1 MAVWRYISTHSYPRD
16 LMGRSNLF
24 TRRSMCTRGKNRRYP
39 LHRSRSIYIWPL
51 QTFVHFADWDTAL
64 YYTTFADAHVSARG
78 ADCNYTV
85 SQSAPACLQLNHVHT
100 LSLQFKLFSSHVNCL
115 ICNCVPAV
123 KSDEEERLP
132 GVSWR
137 RAFNSSFDVWPLLL
151 LSTSETPESAGLGG
165 REPGT
170 REYI

>member
-1 MAVWRYISTHSYPRD
+1 
-16 LMGRSNLF
+16 MGRSNLF
-24 TRRSMCTRGKNRRYP
+24 MGRSMYTRGKNPRCP
-39 LHRSRSIYIWPL
+39 LHRSRSISGHCRRSFTSLIEKQYYTIL
-51 QTFVHFADWDTAL
+51 YHTIL
-64 YYTTFADAHVSARG
+64 YYVCWHTCLHQRRWLQLSSISR
-78 ADCNYTV
+78 
-85 SQSAPACLQLNHVHT
+85 SAPACLQLDHVHT
-100 LSLQFKLFSSHVNCL
+100 ALSLEFKLFSSHLNCL

-123 KSDEEERLP
+123 KSGEEERLP

-151 LSTSETPESAGLGG
+151 LSTSDTPESAGLGG

>member
-1 MAVWRYISTHSYPRD
+1 MKVHLHTFLTSTPD
-16 LMGRSNLF
+16 GE
-24 TRRSMCTRGKNRRYP
+24 GKSVHGTVDVYSKKVP
-39 LHRSRSIYIWPL
+39 SVPIAQVPEYMWPL
-51 QTFVHFADWDTAL
+51 CWDTAL
-64 YYTTFADAHVSARG
+64 CYTIFANWRTRLRQRRWLQLYS
-78 ADCNYTV
+78 V

-100 LSLQFKLFSSHVNCL
+100 ALSLEFKLFSSHLNWL

>member
-1 MAVWRYISTHSYPRD
+1 VKSTSPHILNLD
-16 LMGRSNLF
+16 WHLMGRGSLF
-24 TRRSMCTRGKNRRYP
+24 AGRSMCTRGKDPRYP
-39 LHRSRSIYIWPL
+39 LHSSRSISGHCWRSFTLLTEIGHYNILIANWRTLLRRRRWL
-51 QTFVHFADWDTAL
+51 QL
-64 YYTTFADAHVSARG
+64 CS
-78 ADCNYTV
+78 V
-85 SQSAPACLQLNHVHT
+85 SQSAPACIQLNHVHT
-100 LSLQFKLFSSHVNCL
+100 ALSLEFRLYSTHFKCL

-123 KSDEEERLP
+123 KSGEKERLP

-137 RAFNSSFDVWPLLL
+137 RAFNSSFEVWPLLL